1 MKYSINTYLAFL
13 IFLLSISSTSL
24 FGQNQSVEE
33 LAEASFIDISK
44 DIRAKK
50 LDSSYIEIQK
60 LHKISTDNKLP
71 LYIGKAESLY
81 GEYYLKKGDKDSSL
95 YHFELAEKIFE
106 SEEDFSMQG
115 KMDVK
120 IAVIYKSIG
129 EIELSIKFYEKS
141 TSLLQINE
149 DTLWYGIVSN
159 KLGRIY
165 YHRLDYVN
173 ALKNMQ
179 NSINA
184 FRLLDDHSRIGS
196 TYNSMGLIYRETN
209 NKAKEKEVYLKG
221 IEAYKK
227 IDESKDI
234 GVLYNN
240 LSELY
245 LDEGNVALG
254 LETLEKAKT
263 IYEKANYEKGLIGY
277 YSVLAYYH
285 FTLDTPN
292 YEKTIEYSIKKIALS
307 EKFKSYIQYADG
319 IFFLGTSYI
328 HTNQYEKAKTILEEG
343 LDVAEELGYYEE
355 IKNITYPLA
364 DVYNKLG
371 MKNKAYYTLEKHIRF
386 RDSISSEEKIQEFT
400 RLDEK
405 FKYDQQIL
413 SDSLARVQVDFE
425 LRYKHQQEIQ
435 EQDRALI
442 IIGFIAL
449 FLLGTA
455 IFIFIY
461 ARRRK
466 KQAKEL
472 DEKNIII
479 NKSLSEKE
487 LLLKEIHH
495 RVKNNLQIVS
505 SLLDLQSSTIN
516 DEATL
521 VAINDGQTRM
531 KAMALIHQ
539 NLYQNKHIES
549 ISFKD
554 YIEQL
559 VIQVGEGN
567 KIEQEVEHSIEIED
581 INFDIDT
588 AVPLGLI
595 VNELL
600 TNAFKYAFSKQHIGQ
615 LNIKLEHNQDYY
627 KLSIKD
633 NGKGLP
639 EGYNFDKS
647 KSLGLRLVRRLSKQL
662 YGKAEYTYDNGS
674 VFTIYFKDTVARREI
689 S

>member
-1 MKYSINTYLAFL
+1 MKYSINVYLAFL
-13 IFLLSISSTSL
+13 LFILNISSTSL
-24 FGQNQSVEE
+24 FAQNQSVEE
-33 LAEASFIDISK
+33 LVEASYVDISR

-50 LDSSYIEIQK
+50 LDSSYLEIQK
-60 LHKISTDNKLP
+60 LYKISTDNKLP

-81 GEYYLKKGDKDSSL
+81 GEYYSTKGERDSSL

-115 KMDVK
+115 KMNVK

-129 EIELSIKFYEKS
+129 EIELSIKYYEKS
-141 TSLLQINE
+141 ISLLQINE

-209 NKAKEKEVYLKG
+209 NKPKEKEVYLKG

-227 IDESKDI
+227 IDESKNL

-245 LDEGNVALG
+245 FDEGNVALG

-263 IYEKANYEKGLIGY
+263 IYEKANYEKGMIGY

-285 FTLDTPN
+285 FTLETPN
-292 YEKTIEYSIKKIALS
+292 YEKTIEYSIKKIELS
-307 EKFKSYIQYADG
+307 EKYESDFQYADG
-319 IFFLGTSYI
+319 IFFLGRSYLHI
-328 HTNQYEKAKTILEEG
+328 NQYQKAKTILEEG
-343 LDVAEELGYYEE
+343 LDFAEELGYYEE

-371 MKNKAYYTLEKHIRF
+371 MTQKAYQTLEKHIQF
-386 RDSISSEEKIQEFT
+386 RDSVSSEKKIQEFT
-400 RLDEK
+400 KLDEK
-405 FKYDQQIL
+405 YKYEQQIL
-413 SDSLARVQVDFE
+413 NDSLARVQVDLE
-425 LRYKHQQEIQ
+425 LQYKHQQEIQ
-435 EQDRALI
+435 ERDRGLI
-442 IIGFIAL
+442 ITGFMIVL
-449 FLLGTA
+449 LLGTA

-461 ARRRK
+461 ARKRK

-472 DEKNIII
+472 DEKNTII

-505 SLLDLQSSTIN
+505 SLLDLQSNTID

-554 YIEQL
+554 YMEQL
-559 VIQVGEGN
+559 VVQVSDSN
-567 KIEQEVEHSIEIED
+567 QLEQEFEHSIEMED
-581 INFDIDT
+581 VNFDIDT

-600 TNAFKYAFSKQHIGQ
+600 TNAFKYAFTKQDIGQ
-615 LNIKLEHNQDYY
+615 LSIKLEHNADYY
-627 KLSIKD
+627 ELSIRD
-633 NGKGLP
+633 NGSGLP
-639 EGYNFDKS
+639 EDYNFNKS
-647 KSLGLRLVRRLSKQL
+647 KSLGLKLVRRLSKQL

-674 VFTIYFKDTVARREI
+674 VFTIYFKDTDARKEI